1 MKLLKNQFTRT
12 TKLLNQA
19 RTAASAVK
27 DKETQVALK
36 SVIDAGRALVRETEG
51 LLQAIVEELPDRSR
65 S

>member
-12 TKLLNQA
+12 AKLLNQA